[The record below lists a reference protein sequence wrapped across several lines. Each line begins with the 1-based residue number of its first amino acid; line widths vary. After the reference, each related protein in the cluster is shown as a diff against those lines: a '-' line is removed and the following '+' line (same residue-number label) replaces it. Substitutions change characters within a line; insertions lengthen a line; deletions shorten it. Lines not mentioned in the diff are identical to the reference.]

1 MEQLFIRVLCFTAL
15 EVSSETQNGVKT
27 VGAKTQTSFS
37 LEGVALAR
45 LKWLPHRALSWRGG
59 YQNSLSYAQVQ
70 ATLLQLSNFTHSSF
84 GIFILVRAG
93 IWKKNHSLLQPCLR
107 FGELEPCWKDSALH
121 KLALYFSFW
130 LGPLTVHSQFVGP
143 MLLLF
148 EKCSLPIR
156 MIQLYTFHLA

>member
-84 GIFILVRAG
+84 TLFTFDRAG
-93 IWKKNHSLLQPCLR
+93 H
-107 FGELEPCWKDSALH
+107 
-121 KLALYFSFW
+121 
-130 LGPLTVHSQFVGP
+130 
-143 MLLLF
+143 M
-148 EKCSLPIR
+148 EK
-156 MIQLYTFHLA
+156 